1 MKKRTLSCL
10 MAALLLFSCGAGTSH
25 AQAGGNVTSPA
36 AEQDDVA
43 RVKEYFGWE
52 DYTGT
57 VDTTYLRC
65 FHSSCDNEEKMFLL
79 GHSKRTVPKV
89 IFILFDP
96 VTLEDVFTYKGIGSL
111 QKNKYTPTDYFT
123 NGEVFRNL
131 RSYVFNFRG
140 FTEEEREYYEKTDLS
155 IDDYARMILKINPDL
170 NSWYSK
176 NNSQPTFEELDYLNT
191 VPSYN
196 DDRLV
201 KKSRLSV
208 SIGYIES
215 EQRYPLVITER
226 RKENAKSNYYDV
238 FSGELLGKQGKLL
251 SSVIYVTTKNANK
264 KIWWSTDS
272 IDWMFESKHGEA
284 RLTRAFRACIEII
297 DDIEYVHIGKLR
309 KIYENLSP
317 DKKLDYS
324 MYLREEA
331 AKPE

>member
-57 VDTTYLRC
+57 VDTTNLVC
-65 FHSSCDNEEKMFLL
+65 LHSSCDNEEKMFLL
-79 GHSKRTVPKV
+79 GHSEETTPKA
-89 IFILFDP
+89 FFDP
-96 VTLEDVFTYKGIGSL
+96 ITFENVFTYKSNRAL
-111 QKNKYTPTDYFT
+111 LNNEYTSTDYFV
-123 NGEVFRNL
+123 NGEVFHDL
-131 RSYVFNFRG
+131 RSYNFNFRG
-140 FTEEEREYYEKTDLS
+140 FTKEEREYYKKTDLS

-201 KKSRLSV
+201 DKRFLKV

-215 EQRYPLVITER
+215 EQRYPIVITER
-226 RKENAKSNYYDV
+226 KEENAKYNYYDV
-238 FSGELLGKQGKLL
+238 FSGEFLGKEGKLI
-251 SSVIYVTTKNANK
+251 SSVIYATTKNADK

-284 RLTRAFRACIEII
+284 RLTRAFRECIEII
-297 DDIEYVHIGKLR
+297 DDIEYVNIGKLR

>member
-65 FHSSCDNEEKMFLL
+65 LHSSCDNEKKMFLL
-79 GHSKRTVPKV
+79 GQSQETTPKA
-89 IFILFDP
+89 FFDP
-96 VTLEDVFTYKGIGSL
+96 ITLENVFTYKNRNSL
-111 QKNKYTPTDYFT
+111 LKHEYTPTDYFT
-123 NGEVFRNL
+123 NGEVFHDL
-131 RSYVFNFRG
+131 CSYDFTFDG
-140 FTEEEREYYEKTDLS
+140 FTKEEREYYKKTDLS

-176 NNSQPTFEELDYLNT
+176 NNPQPTFEELDYLNT

-201 KKSRLSV
+201 KKNRLRV

-215 EQRYPLVITER
+215 EQRYPIVITER
-226 RKENAKSNYYDV
+226 KEENAKSNYYDV
-238 FSGELLGKQGKLL
+238 FSGELLGKEGKSF
-251 SSVIYVTTKNANK
+251 SSVVYVTTKNANK
-264 KIWWSTDS
+264 KIWWGTSI
-272 IDWMFESKHGEA
+272 IDWMFESNHGEA
-284 RLTRAFRACIEII
+284 RLTRAFRECIEII
-297 DDIEYVHIGKLR
+297 DDIEYVNIGKLR